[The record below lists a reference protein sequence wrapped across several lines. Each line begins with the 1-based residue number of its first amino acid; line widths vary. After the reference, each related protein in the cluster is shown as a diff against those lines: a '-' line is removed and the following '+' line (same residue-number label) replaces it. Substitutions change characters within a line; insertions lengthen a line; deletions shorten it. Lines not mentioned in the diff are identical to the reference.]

1 MALIIPKCNA
11 EPNTLRFTLQVYFE
25 AGDWVTNADLID
37 KLSHRLYEEGIETQK
52 KEPQSY
58 TKKTQVLS
66 YYGLIE
72 WENPENNQSKRRIT
86 EFGKR
91 LYKLLIEEDKH
102 KLQELL
108 VEILESNTFGRNVL
122 GCDSDS
128 DLEAPNIFIKSSLIL
143 GNLSNKEFAY
153 ILGRMENDA
162 CDFSD
167 TLFEVLIKRKQGVSV
182 SPDDRAAKWADP
194 KPILALADWGIFK
207 TQKEGASKIYYLDTD
222 LVNKFGERLSKLKI
236 KNTDKRIYIN
246 PNFDVVQDIS
256 QRTQSI
262 FNLSLRTKP
271 FMLLAGISGTGKSR
285 IVREMAFQ
293 TCPNIEELRAD
304 KVSPGNY
311 CLVEVKPNWHDSTEL
326 LGYDSV
332 ISGGYIVTKFV
343 KFLVKAMLNDDIPFF
358 VCLDEMNLAPVEQ
371 YFAEFLSVL
380 ESRKKEGEEIT
391 SEALID
397 ASVFKKH
404 EATLFADLFDKEV
417 KKTSPYG
424 VVELTEDKAHYGK
437 EYEVYERLKQE
448 GLRIPKN
455 LIVIGTVNMDE
466 TTHQFSRKVI
476 DRAMTI
482 EMNIAEGEQP
492 FKDFFA
498 SDSELKYYDN
508 PLSANLFLPKNVT
521 AKQAMDELDL
531 AEQDKLK
538 DLVPERL
545 AAINNALDGTPFK
558 IAYRVQNELLIY
570 YCEMRRIDTETKTS
584 ELLNKAID
592 GILMMKVLPRV
603 EGDRDLLEKPLEKLA
618 NICND
623 GYPEAYKKIKEM
635 QGRLESAPFT
645 SFWP

>member
-1 MALIIPKCNA
+1 MEEVIKHINDTNSSYRNPKSGDAKNTDLFLDNEHYDYFKDSGEQITVRFNKENLSKAILFIASILPRKYDNSSIHQKIEYSSKFVYEQLAL
-11 EPNTLRFTLQVYFE
+11 LDGYFME
-25 AGDWVTNADLID
+25 D
-37 KLSHRLYEEGIETQK
+37 GIAVEF
-52 KEPQSY
+52 
-58 TKKTQVLS
+58 KTQIWNARKDVPQKNGKIDNRF
-66 YYGLIE
+66 YFNGLIE
-72 WENPENNQSKRRIT
+72 DFTYIDDKGKYQKAKFTIRNYLAGGFSNIHFKKSNDGVYDVTITNTQEAYYDEKDPIFDTDELEFTNRIT
-86 EFGKR
+86 ET
-91 LYKLLIEEDKH
+91 
-102 KLQELL
+102 
-108 VEILESNTFGRNVL
+108 NTPYRPYFT
-122 GCDSDS
+122 
-128 DLEAPNIFIKSSLIL
+128 AI
-143 GNLSNKEFAY
+143 
-153 ILGRMENDA
+153 
-162 CDFSD
+162 
-167 TLFEVLIKRKQGVSV
+167 
-182 SPDDRAAKWADP
+182 
-194 KPILALADWGIFK
+194 
-207 TQKEGASKIYYLDTD
+207 
-222 LVNKFGERLSKLKI
+222 
-236 KNTDKRIYIN
+236 
-246 PNFDVVQDIS
+246 
-256 QRTQSI
+256 
-262 FNLSLRTKP
+262 RTKP
-271 FMLLAGISGTGKSR
+271 FLLLAGISGTGKSR
-285 IVREMAFQ
+285 IVKDMAFQ
-293 TCPNIEELRAD
+293 TCPNVGDLRSD
-304 KVSPGNY
+304 NVSPGNY

-404 EATLFADLFDKEV
+404 EATLFAELFNKEIE
-417 KKTSPYG
+417 KSSSYG
-424 VVELTEDKAHYGK
+424 VADLTEDYAHYGK

>member
-1 MALIIPKCNA
+1 MEEVIKHIN
-11 EPNTLRFTLQVYFE
+11 
-25 AGDWVTNADLID
+25 DTNASYRNPNAGNAKNTDLFLDNEHYDYFKDSGEQITVRFN
-37 KLSHRLYEEGIETQK
+37 KENLSKAILFIASILPRKYDNSSMHQK
-52 KEPQSY
+52 IAYSSQFVLEQLALLDGYFLENGVPVEF
-58 TKKTQVLS
+58 KTQTWNPRKDVPKKNGDIDS
-66 YYGLIE
+66 RFYFNGLIE
-72 WENPENNQSKRRIT
+72 DFTYIDGNGNTQKAKFTIRNYLAGGFSNIHFKKSNDGVYDVTITNTQEAYYDEKDPIFDTDELEFTNRIT
-86 EFGKR
+86 ET
-91 LYKLLIEEDKH
+91 
-102 KLQELL
+102 
-108 VEILESNTFGRNVL
+108 NTPYRPYFTT
-122 GCDSDS
+122 
-128 DLEAPNIFIKSSLIL
+128 I
-143 GNLSNKEFAY
+143 
-153 ILGRMENDA
+153 
-162 CDFSD
+162 
-167 TLFEVLIKRKQGVSV
+167 
-182 SPDDRAAKWADP
+182 
-194 KPILALADWGIFK
+194 
-207 TQKEGASKIYYLDTD
+207 
-222 LVNKFGERLSKLKI
+222 
-236 KNTDKRIYIN
+236 
-246 PNFDVVQDIS
+246 
-256 QRTQSI
+256 
-262 FNLSLRTKP
+262 RTKP
-271 FMLLAGISGTGKSR
+271 FLLLAGISGTGKSR
-285 IVREMAFQ
+285 IVKDMAFQ
-293 TCPNIEELRAD
+293 TCPNVGDLRSD
-304 KVSPGNY
+304 NVSPGNY

-404 EATLFADLFDKEV
+404 EATLFAELFDKEV
-417 KKTSPYG
+417 EKSSSYG
-424 VVELTEDKAHYGK
+424 VADLTEDYAHYGK
-437 EYEVYERLKQE
+437 EYEVYERLKHE

-492 FKDFFA
+492 FIDFFA

>member
-1 MALIIPKCNA
+1 MGYTKISQYLHRPNLTELGMGNTHETYMLINSDTNLSSLFPPAVETSVKDYTNGKSYILKSAKSNEFRVNQMGEIYREYDIYPGDEIIFTKKEKSSTTEIYLEINKYNRVVFITDNKGAEILNLDRLAVYDKGNNTYELKTVYEGNDCILTISFKNA
-11 EPNTLRFTLQVYFE
+11 
-25 AGDWVTNADLID
+25 
-37 KLSHRLYEEGIETQK
+37 QK
-52 KEPQSY
+52 KRKDSPNDTDFYDIKIDGKELPK
-58 TKKTQVLS
+58 TKDS
-66 YYGLIE
+66 YYLELKETSELLLLPKSSYNVVEFRDNLEEKLTEDID
-72 WENPENNQSKRRIT
+72 ENKVQFNYDELSEN
-86 EFGKR
+86 
-91 LYKLLIEEDKH
+91 YKL
-102 KLQELL
+102 
-108 VEILESNTFGRNVL
+108 
-122 GCDSDS
+122 
-128 DLEAPNIFIKSSLIL
+128 
-143 GNLSNKEFAY
+143 
-153 ILGRMENDA
+153 
-162 CDFSD
+162 
-167 TLFEVLIKRKQGVSV
+167 
-182 SPDDRAAKWADP
+182 
-194 KPILALADWGIFK
+194 
-207 TQKEGASKIYYLDTD
+207 YLTA
-222 LVNKFGERLSKLKI
+222 
-236 KNTDKRIYIN
+236 
-246 PNFDVVQDIS
+246 
-256 QRTQSI
+256 
-262 FNLSLRTKP
+262 LRTKP

-285 IVREMAFQ
+285 IVKDMAFQ
-293 TCPNIEELRAD
+293 TCPNVGDLRSD
-304 KVSPGNY
+304 NVSPGNY

-592 GILMMKVLPRV
+592 GILIMKVLPRV

>member
-1 MALIIPKCNA
+1 MEEVIKHIN
-11 EPNTLRFTLQVYFE
+11 
-25 AGDWVTNADLID
+25 DTNASYRNPNAGNAKNTDLFLDNEHYDYFKDSGEQITVRFN
-37 KLSHRLYEEGIETQK
+37 KENLSKAILFIASILPRKYDNSSMHQK
-52 KEPQSY
+52 IAYSSQFVLEQLALLDGYFWENGVPVEF
-58 TKKTQVLS
+58 KTQTWNPRKDVPKKNGDIDS
-66 YYGLIE
+66 RFYFNGLIE
-72 WENPENNQSKRRIT
+72 DFTYIDGNGNKQKAKFTIRNYLAGGFSNIHFKKSNDGVYDVTITNTQEAYYDEKDPIFDTDELEFTNRIT
-86 EFGKR
+86 E
-91 LYKLLIEEDKH
+91 I
-102 KLQELL
+102 
-108 VEILESNTFGRNVL
+108 NTPYRPYFT
-122 GCDSDS
+122 
-128 DLEAPNIFIKSSLIL
+128 AI
-143 GNLSNKEFAY
+143 
-153 ILGRMENDA
+153 
-162 CDFSD
+162 
-167 TLFEVLIKRKQGVSV
+167 
-182 SPDDRAAKWADP
+182 
-194 KPILALADWGIFK
+194 
-207 TQKEGASKIYYLDTD
+207 
-222 LVNKFGERLSKLKI
+222 
-236 KNTDKRIYIN
+236 
-246 PNFDVVQDIS
+246 
-256 QRTQSI
+256 
-262 FNLSLRTKP
+262 RTKP
-271 FMLLAGISGTGKSR
+271 FLLLAGISGTGKSR
-285 IVREMAFQ
+285 IVKDMAFQ
-293 TCPNIEELRAD
+293 TCPNVGDLRSD
-304 KVSPGNY
+304 NVSPGNY

-397 ASVFKKH
+397 ASVFKKN

-437 EYEVYERLKQE
+437 ENEVYERLKQE

-521 AKQAMDELDL
+521 AKQAMDELYL

-538 DLVPERL
+538 ELVPERL

>member
-1 MALIIPKCNA
+1 MKHSDIISSLEQRGYTK
-11 EPNTLRFTLQVYFE
+11 
-25 AGDWVTNADLID
+25 NADVTQPTLYSSINRKQLFSFTNRLNAGWGRGKIIVAKFD
-37 KLSHRLYEEGIETQK
+37 DSEYDVSQYLQKWINLTEKYGDQYLCLETAKEEWKFYDSHGSEITFETLF
-52 KEPQSY
+52 PS
-58 TKKTQVLS
+58 
-66 YYGLIE
+66 
-72 WENPENNQSKRRIT
+72 NNHD
-86 EFGKR
+86 FDNG
-91 LYKLLIEEDKH
+91 
-102 KLQELL
+102 
-108 VEILESNTFGRNVL
+108 
-122 GCDSDS
+122 
-128 DLEAPNIFIKSSLIL
+128 
-143 GNLSNKEFAY
+143 EFAQY
-153 ILGRMENDA
+153 STTI
-162 CDFSD
+162 
-167 TLFEVLIKRKQGVSV
+167 
-182 SPDDRAAKWADP
+182 
-194 KPILALADWGIFK
+194 
-207 TQKEGASKIYYLDTD
+207 
-222 LVNKFGERLSKLKI
+222 
-236 KNTDKRIYIN
+236 
-246 PNFDVVQDIS
+246 
-256 QRTQSI
+256 
-262 FNLSLRTKP
+262 RTKP
-271 FMLLAGISGTGKSR
+271 FLLLAGISGTGKSR
-285 IVREMAFQ
+285 IVKDMAFQ
-293 TCPNIEELRAD
+293 TCPNVGDLRSD
-304 KVSPGNY
+304 NVSPGNY

-332 ISGGYIVTKFV
+332 ISEGYIVTKFV

-404 EATLFADLFDKEV
+404 EATLFEELFG
-417 KKTSPYG
+417 KKVEKISSYG
-424 VVELTEDKAHYGK
+424 VADLTEDYAHYGK

-492 FKDFFA
+492 FIDFFA

-538 DLVPERL
+538 ELVPERL

-592 GILMMKVLPRV
+592 GMLMMKVLPRV